1 MKKKLKNGLKK
12 IRRGLVKLLTPK
24 EDRVKEKAL
33 RQAQGKK
40 KEEIVASEI
49 LGLNNKPGINCPE
62 CGTRILTTIDMVL
75 SRVPIE
81 CAMCGLKMNVEQ
93 EESKPALDSLRK
105 LDGAL
110 KEAEKVSK

>member
-1 MKKKLKNGLKK
+1 MKKILKK

-24 EDRVKEKAL
+24 EDRVKEKTL
-33 RQAQGKK
+33 QQAQDKK
-40 KEEIVASEI
+40 KKVGEGVATSEI
-49 LGLNNKPGINCPE
+49 IGLNNKPGINCPE

-75 SRVPIE
+75 SRAPIE

-110 KEAEKVSK
+110 KEAERVSK